1 MAGAESAVH
10 RVIVE
15 KPSIPE
21 RLINGSK
28 FIKWPKSDND
38 DSIIA
43 VQVTLRIDPK
53 GHIIYWQEPGRD
65 TECLEI
71 SSIRDTR
78 VGKYAKEP
86 KQEKLERSAQNSGD
100 PQLIKMVCNSSV
112 PVVEKCLTIVYGV
125 KLVELSFLN
134 FICVELDPQ
143 QCVKEWADF
152 LLELA
157 YHPCT
162 RHISVQTSI
171 EKAYTRLKLETNQF
185 GEIPVKKLIKVLGG
199 KIKRVNHALASVG
212 LVPGRTDV
220 SIKPD
225 DFHLSGFKKLLQLCC
240 LRPEL
245 DSVFSKLGTGARRMY
260 VSHQKFKDFINNEQR
275 DPKLND
281 LLYPFHTDDQAQDAI
296 INFEPN
302 EMFATKGQLTL
313 EGLDAYLQS
322 DDNLIVG
329 LDKFAEHQ
337 AMNAPLSH
345 YFINSSHNTYLT
357 GTQLRSKS
365 SAEIYRQVLLTGCRC
380 VELDCWEGDEE
391 PVINH
396 GFTLCTHVLFRE
408 VIEAI
413 NESAFKTSPYPVVLS
428 FENHVDNPQQ
438 QAKMAQY
445 CRDIFGDKLLIDP
458 LSKYPIVADSS
469 LPPPCDLKYKI
480 IVKNKKQRPA
490 AETNPKS
497 PNEDSIKDKKRP
509 SIVSESPQ
517 SPGAEFSKA
526 SRRSLHNRESSSS
539 SLSTEKS
546 SRPSSRTESANRK
559 QVVASRVS
567 ATVDEV
573 AETEEE
579 EEKVNGS
586 EVIQGEDTK
595 KSSSSSIGST
605 DASQEK
611 SDSNENSD
619 KTNSGGEESKSSENS
634 VEQENSEE
642 NEEGGEKTEKTSN
655 AKETKDEDEDSEDEG
670 SITTLDY
677 EENAKECGTAMKES
691 KAYEAMSSLVNYV
704 QPVRFKSFELSERRK
719 RCYEISSFTES
730 AALRLLTFYPME
742 FVRYNRRQM
751 SRIYPKGARV
761 DSSNYMPQ
769 IFWNAGCQFVAL
781 NFQILDL
788 AMQLNMGLFEFNGSS
803 GYILKPLPMRNKDKT
818 FDPFSKNL
826 DGVVATS
833 LKIQI
838 ISGQFLSSSKVSTYV
853 EVDMYGLP
861 ADTIRKRLKTKIIEG
876 NSLNP
881 YYNSEEFT
889 FNKIVLPCIAILRIA
904 VMETNGS
911 MLGQRFLPVDALKPG
926 YRYITLRNEGNQPL
940 TMPSLFVHLKV
951 ADFVPEV
958 HLKFMEALANP
969 IPFMKEKDREEQEM
983 KNREKAL
990 HLLLEEDE
998 REKVEDKPLDSD
1010 NECETPKPVSDKK
1023 EKKPTVETS
1032 TKDGDSIPKPKPVKA
1047 SKTKQE
1053 KNEVL
1058 LEVFEPQNLNDL
1070 RLNEGYLKI
1079 IKESEKGINKL
1090 KKKHKKTFS
1099 KCHGQLFPARSPSLL
1114 NLFFT
1119 RRRLSAADVTIDVNP
1134 AMPDEI
1140 KKKEMFKLLEEQFDA
1155 EKTYQ
1160 IEQTDNFVRKL
1171 EGFVRDHQKV
1181 EMERLTKTSA
1191 KEQAALQRQKDAEK
1205 EQIIRAIPV
1214 NLGKDEIERKKRE
1227 INSSHIEECVRI
1239 RGSLLLK
1246 QEEREK
1252 EVLCQQEE
1260 ILASVEDER
1269 KKMLEKIEQD
1279 YQESMR
1285 NVEGV
1290 YEIRKSELNTKNGAV
1305 SAYNDMQ
1312 DALQNRT
1319 ELLTVPPVFDPSRR
1333 ASGGQLL
1340 ITGV

>member
-1 MAGAESAVH
+1 

-43 VQVTLRIDPK
+43 VQVTLKIDPK

-86 KQEKLERSAQNSGD
+86 KD

-143 QCVKEWADF
+143 QCVKAIINY
-152 LLELA
+152 LLSLTPLIKQSL
-157 YHPCT
+157 YLYKT
-162 RHISVQTSI
+162 
-171 EKAYTRLKLETNQF
+171 KYTRLKLETNQF

-245 DSVFSKLGTGARRMY
+245 DSVFSKFRGTGARRMY

-296 INFEPN
+296 TNFEPN

-490 AETNPKS
+490 AE
-497 PNEDSIKDKKRP
+497 
-509 SIVSESPQ
+509 
-517 SPGAEFSKA
+517 SKI
-526 SRRSLHNRESSSS
+526 
-539 SLSTEKS
+539 
-546 SRPSSRTESANRK
+546 
-559 QVVASRVS
+559 SRV
-567 ATVDEV
+567 
-573 AETEEE
+573 
-579 EEKVNGS
+579 
-586 EVIQGEDTK
+586 GEDGTPLAQNIDLSNSCPIFPHPTVYFEIIFNTLIK
-595 KSSSSSIGST
+595 TIAYKYVHYLVCTIFAANKST
-605 DASQEK
+605 PRDH
-611 SDSNENSD
+611 
-619 KTNSGGEESKSSENS
+619 
-634 VEQENSEE
+634 
-642 NEEGGEKTEKTSN
+642 
-655 AKETKDEDEDSEDEG
+655 EDEDSEDEG

-833 LKIQI
+833 LKII

-861 ADTIRKRLKTKIIEG
+861 ADTIRKRLKTKVVES

-881 YYNSEEFT
+881 CYNSEVFT

-940 TMPSLFVHLKV
+940 TMPSLFVHLEV
-951 ADFVPEV
+951 ADFVPEFYSE
-958 HLKFMEALANP
+958 FMEALANP

-983 KNREKAL
+983 KNRQKAL
-990 HLLLEEDE
+990 QLLLEEDE
-998 REKVEDKPLDSD
+998 KEKVEDKPLDSD
-1010 NECETPKPVSDKK
+1010 NESEKPKPASDKK
-1023 EKKPTVETS
+1023 EKKPTVETT
-1032 TKDGDSIPKPKPVKA
+1032 TKDGDSIPLPK
-1047 SKTKQE
+1047 
-1053 KNEVL
+1053 
-1058 LEVFEPQNLNDL
+1058 
-1070 RLNEGYLKI
+1070 
-1079 IKESEKGINKL
+1079 
-1090 KKKHKKTFS
+1090 
-1099 KCHGQLFPARSPSLL
+1099 
-1114 NLFFT
+1114 
-1119 RRRLSAADVTIDVNP
+1119 
-1134 AMPDEI
+1134 
-1140 KKKEMFKLLEEQFDA
+1140 
-1155 EKTYQ
+1155 
-1160 IEQTDNFVRKL
+1160 
-1171 EGFVRDHQKV
+1171 
-1181 EMERLTKTSA
+1181 
-1191 KEQAALQRQKDAEK
+1191 
-1205 EQIIRAIPV
+1205 
-1214 NLGKDEIERKKRE
+1214 
-1227 INSSHIEECVRI
+1227 
-1239 RGSLLLK
+1239 
-1246 QEEREK
+1246 
-1252 EVLCQQEE
+1252 
-1260 ILASVEDER
+1260 
-1269 KKMLEKIEQD
+1269 
-1279 YQESMR
+1279 
-1285 NVEGV
+1285 
-1290 YEIRKSELNTKNGAV
+1290 
-1305 SAYNDMQ
+1305 
-1312 DALQNRT
+1312 
-1319 ELLTVPPVFDPSRR
+1319 
-1333 ASGGQLL
+1333 
-1340 ITGV
+1340 